1 MWTVSVDSLMKT
13 ALCGQS
19 LWTDGDVDDALV
31 RLRPCLF
38 FDVSLFFQLNFD
50 SLKFPGT
57 NWTPAQPDPV
67 GRLPIPSCT

>member
-1 MWTVSVDSLMKT
+1 MWTVSVDSLMET

-50 SLKFPGT
+50 S
-57 NWTPAQPDPV
+57 
-67 GRLPIPSCT
+67 